1 MTKGVYKLSNAIYLD
16 NASTTPLCEA
26 AKQVMLENID
36 NYYNT
41 ANVYEP
47 ARQMRCKVE
56 AARERIAEL
65 IGAESA
71 NEIYFTSGGSEA
83 NSWALHNKFSLVS
96 NIEHSSVC
104 GNMTFPVASNGIV
117 NVAQFESALASYVG
131 VFCPH
136 IDVVSLMSAN
146 NEIGTI
152 QPISDI
158 AHIAHKHGV
167 LFHSDM
173 VQLLPHMKVNIKD
186 IGVDMASASAHKFN
200 GPKGVGFLYV
210 KNGVNIDPMIYGGT
224 QERNKRGG
232 TTNALG
238 VLAMAAALD
247 DTLQHLDETNAKII
261 ELQYKLESC
270 LLDIKGVATNGSCA
284 KTQRIQGISNFRIDG
299 VRGAD
304 VVAMAS
310 QYGIYLS
317 AGSACHEGDALPSH
331 VLTAIGLTDEQA
343 LSSIRIS
350 VGRHN
355 TENDINRVCD
365 VLPAIIRMLRNT
377 R

>member
-1 MTKGVYKLSNAIYLD
+1 MKHSIFLD
-16 NASTTPLCEA
+16 NASTTQICQA
-26 AKQVMLENID
+26 AKKVIIENID

-47 ARQMRCKVE
+47 SRQLRCKVE
-56 AARERIAEL
+56 GAREHIAEL
-65 IGAESA
+65 IGASSA
-71 NEIYFTSGGSEA
+71 NEIYFTGSGSDA
-83 NSWALHNKFSLVS
+83 NSWAMHNKFSLVS
-96 NIEHSSVC
+96 NVEHSSIR
-104 GNMTFPVASNGIV
+104 GNLTFKVENDGIV
-117 NVAQFESALASYVG
+117 DVTKFEDMFVSNIGY
-131 VFCPH
+131 FRPR
-136 IDVVSLMSAN
+136 IDVVGLMAAN

-152 QPISDI
+152 QPIADV
-158 AHIAHKHGV
+158 ANIAHKYGA
-167 LFHSDM
+167 LFHTDM
-173 VQLLPHMKVNIKD
+173 VLLLPHLRIYIKD

-200 GPKGVGFLYV
+200 GPKGIGFLYV
-210 KNGVNIDPMIYGGT
+210 KNGIDIDPMIYGGM
-224 QERNKRGG
+224 QEQHKRGG

-247 DTLQHLDETNAKII
+247 DTLHNIDETNEKII

-270 LLDIKGVATNGSCA
+270 LLDVNGVTVNGSHE
-284 KTQRIQGISNFRIDG
+284 KTKRIPGISNLRIDG

-304 VVAMAS
+304 VVAMVS